1 MKHIVRSN
9 LASKILCIT
18 LVTIAL
24 AGCAQ
29 DSPLHSDDNWHE
41 NGVVMQD
48 LAAQLSNPA
57 DLTNGHGDMTVPAQA
72 FVTAATSWYTS
83 QSANSGAVAMS
94 ALSSGSGGV
103 P

>member
-1 MKHIVRSN
+1 MKPTVRPN
-9 LASKILCIT
+9 LACKMFCIT

-29 DSPLHSDDNWHE
+29 NSPLYSDNNNWHE

-57 DLTNGHGDMTVPAQA
+57 DLTRGHGDTTVPAQA

-94 ALSSGSGGV
+94 ALGGGV